1 MVLYEK
7 VTQEIQIIKQATG
20 SDKIPPKIVELS
32 VNVFDSYFT
41 NIIHKDTGI
50 VFLKMLKFYW

>member
-1 MVLYEK
+1 MKK

-20 SDKIPPKIVELS
+20 SDKILPKIVELS

-41 NIIHKDTGI
+41 NVIHKDTDI

>member
-1 MVLYEK
+1 MKK

-20 SDKIPPKIVELS
+20 SDKIPPKIIELS

-41 NIIHKDTGI
+41 NVIHKDTLI
-50 VFLKMLKFYW
+50 SFF

>member
-20 SDKIPPKIVELS
+20 SDKILPKIVELS

-41 NIIHKDTGI
+41 NIIHKDTDI

>member
-1 MVLYEK
+1 MKK

-41 NIIHKDTGI
+41 NIIHKDTDI